1 MATYKTN
8 TRETGGKAP
17 TAIVYM
23 PEGRHNI
30 RATINGQPGERV
42 VNVTPE
48 CVTALKADLEVKL
61 KAKTKPVVYYDHE
74 TGPAAYHPT
83 GFDWQDGKGV
93 ILLAEPTKSGAEA
106 IEGKSYGYFS
116 PNFLLD
122 ESGNV
127 AGLNPNSIEV
137 GSLVNEPAFEALDAI
152 AASKSSLVLQGDEG
166 NNPQNPD
173 NKTQTSKNMNEI
185 AKLLG
190 LPEGAD
196 EAAVI
201 DAINKLKAAQAAAS
215 KEAEDKAKADD
226 EAKKKAAEAAAAN
239 KSADEKDAE
248 LQKKNEECA
257 AAQAALKALQ
267 DQVADSSIKTAVAA
281 GKIPPKD
288 EDAIKTWQAMF
299 AADAVS
305 AAKALAAISANPAMS
320 TVAAGKVDDNG
331 GKIEGRS
338 LEDVYRDELK

>member
-30 RATINGQPGERV
+30 KATINGKPGERV
-42 VNVTPE
+42 VNVTRE
-48 CVTALKADLEVKL
+48 CVAALKADLAEKL
-61 KAKTKPVVYYDHE
+61 KAKTKPVVYYDHAA
-74 TGPAAYHPT
+74 GPVAYHPT
-83 GFDWQDGKGV
+83 GFDWEDGKGV
-93 ILLAEPTKSGAEA
+93 ILLAEPTKQGAEA
-106 IEGKSYGYFS
+106 IEGKSYCYFS
-116 PNFLLD
+116 PNFMLD

-127 AGLNPNSIEV
+127 AGLNDASIEV

-166 NNPQNPD
+166 NKTQNPD
-173 NKTQTSKNMNEI
+173 NQTKTQTNMNEI

-190 LPEGAD
+190 LAEGAD

-215 KEAEDKAKADD
+215 KEAGDKAKADE
-226 EAKKKAAEAAAAN
+226 EAKKKAEEAAAAN
-239 KSADEKDAE
+239 KSASEKDAE
-248 LQKKNEECA
+248 LKKEQENCA
-257 AAQAALKALQ
+257 AAKAALKELRE
-267 DQVADSSIKTAVAA
+267 QVAENGIKAAIAA

-288 EDAIKTWQAMF
+288 EEAIKTWQAMYK
-299 AADAVS
+299 ADPVS
-305 AAKALAAISANPAMS
+305 ASKALSKLAANAALS
-320 TVAAGKVDDNG
+320 TVAAGKVD
-331 GKIEGRS
+331 EGDKGATKS
-338 LEDVYRDELK
+338 LADIYAEESK